1 MYHYTESGLRNIWL
15 VNGVEERDTPYGKAV
30 AIRDVKGLHHEICRR
45 LIAYKPHLSGA
56 EFRFIRKELD
66 LSQAGLAEILGNDA
80 QSIALWERK
89 GRVPVWADRF
99 IRALYREHADG
110 NAKIVELVDRLK
122 QIDEAEHERVT
133 FERTG
138 KGWKAKAA

>member
-1 MYHYTESGLRNIWL
+1 MYHYTDLGLQNVWL
-15 VNGVEERDTPYGKAV
+15 ANGYEERETPYGKAI

-45 LIAYKPHLSGA
+45 LIAYKAHFSGA

-66 LSQAGLAEILGNDA
+66 LSQVRLAEILGNDA
-80 QSIALWERK
+80 QSVALWERR

-99 IRALYREHADG
+99 IRALYREYADG

-122 QIDEAEHERVT
+122 EVDQVEHERLT

-138 KGWKAKAA
+138 RGWKAKAA